1 MRFDFGICR
10 VVCLERDDVFI
21 LSVRVVLRVIIM
33 FSSHHPQSYSEQ
45 FVSISAPCPIV
56 ENVRS
61 AGLLSRA
68 QVEFNSA
75 VRAAVGRRN
84 VTLYGAAGAGF
95 SDFHTTINSPQA
107 FFVSHY
113 DQIDLVTCLFKAQE
127 FMRTDKLAE
136 ASYRPSVDRYK
147 FDKLGSGFASYGCL
161 EGEYS
166 LSVAIATE
174 LSACGVSEFEIV
186 STRLGPAIEYA
197 ILGIDY
203 HVCFIQ
209 GDVLSVSI
217 DELASQA
224 GMAIDTYYH
233 RAAMEIPSTYQGE
246 GMYFMRDVFAQ
257 MPTGGVFV
265 TDDISASPTFRWL
278 ADCSDSFPMSFENTD
293 GILCEE
299 ALPRDLLRQMY
310 RSGVTSLPT
319 AYGSLLRIRRK
330 YYSE

>member
-1 MRFDFGICR
+1 
-10 VVCLERDDVFI
+10 
-21 LSVRVVLRVIIM
+21 M
-33 FSSHHPQSYSEQ
+33 FSSHVTSSSSEQ
-45 FVSISAPCPIV
+45 FVSVSASCPIV

-75 VRAAVGRRN
+75 VRAAVGSRS
-84 VTLYGAAGAGF
+84 VALYGAAGAGF
-95 SDFHTTINSPQA
+95 SDFHTTINSPKA

-113 DQIDLVTCLFKAQE
+113 DQIDLMACLSLAQE
-127 FMRTDKLAE
+127 FIHTDKLAE
-136 ASYRPSVDRYK
+136 ASYRPSVDRYR
-147 FDKLGSGFASYGCL
+147 FHKLGSGFASYGCL

-197 ILGIDY
+197 ILGVDY

-209 GDVLSVSI
+209 GDLLTVPV

-233 RAAMEIPSTYQGE
+233 RAAMEIPSTYQGD

-278 ADCSDSFPMSFENTD
+278 ADCSDSFPMSFENTE
-293 GILCEE
+293 GVLCEE
-299 ALPRDLLRQMY
+299 ALPGDLLSRMY
-310 RSGVTSLPT
+310 RSGVTSLSA
-319 AYGSLLRIRRK
+319 AYGTLLRIRRK
-330 YYSE
+330 CYSE